1 MNFSLRARRTRSLR
15 ARLTF
20 IIAACEFMV
29 LALILLYQYFALS
42 EQLRVRAHQDLLG
55 TVTALRHELGSI
67 STKAEIGA
75 DPRRWYDATH
85 GHQNLDFAVLD
96 TDGKTLVASRGYR
109 SATGELTRVGSGKTP
124 GDDDVHRLGRGK
136 PGERLQYVAADAVI
150 GDGGADAAHVVLVVQ
165 MDSTERLAVLTQF
178 ALTALAVQIAGT
190 VLIGALTFWLVTLGL
205 RPLQRLTRAAEQ
217 VSSERLGNE
226 GEPLPEDDIPAEL
239 RDLTHAF
246 NRMLARLNESFTRL
260 SQFSSDLAHDLRT
273 PISNMMGEAQVA
285 LSRERPPA
293 EYRAVLVSAIEECE
307 RLSHMIS
314 TMLFLAR
321 AESAHTE
328 IRREASS
335 LAAIAVSLVEDFL
348 PMAEEAGLGLT
359 VEGDATAEI
368 DRALVRRALAN
379 VLVNAIRHSRA
390 GSVIL
395 VSCTTTPGHAR
406 IRVHNVGD
414 VIAPEHLPRIFDRLY
429 RVDPSRHNEEDARTG
444 GTGLGLAIV
453 KSIVELHGGEVTASS
468 DARNGTSLVLS
479 FPLRADVKG

>member
-1 MNFSLRARRTRSLR
+1 MSVSLRAPRARSLR

-29 LALILLYQYFALS
+29 LALILLYQYFALA

-55 TVTALRHELGSI
+55 TVTALRHELGGI
-67 STKAEIGA
+67 SSKAEIGA

-96 TDGKTLVASRGYR
+96 VDGKTLVASRGYR
-109 SATGELTRVGSGKTP
+109 QPASRLARVGSHDTP
-124 GDDDVHRLGRGK
+124 GDDDVQRVGRADL
-136 PGERLQYVAADAVI
+136 GERLQYVAADGVI
-150 GDGGADAAHVVLVVQ
+150 GEGRPDATHVILVVQ
-165 MDSTERLAVLTQF
+165 MDATERLAVLTQF

-205 RPLQRLTRAAEQ
+205 RPLQRLTLAAEQ
-217 VSSERLGNE
+217 VSSARLGA
-226 GEPLPEDDIPAEL
+226 PLPEDDIPAEL

-273 PISNMMGEAQVA
+273 PLSNMMGEAQVA
-285 LSRERPPA
+285 LSRERSSV

-307 RLSHMIS
+307 RLSHMIAS
-314 TMLFLAR
+314 MLFLAR

-328 IRREASS
+328 VRRETSS

-348 PMAEEAGLGLT
+348 PMAEEAGLGLK
-359 VEGDATAEI
+359 VEGDATAEV

-390 GSVIL
+390 GSDISVY
-395 VSCTTTPGHAR
+395 CTSTPAR
-406 IRVHNVGD
+406 AQLRVHNVGD

-429 RVDPSRHNEEDARTG
+429 RVDPSRHNEDDARTG

-453 KSIVELHGGEVTASS
+453 KSIVELHGGDVAASS
-468 DARNGTSLVLS
+468 DALNGTSLTLS
-479 FPLRADVKG
+479 FPIGADARIG